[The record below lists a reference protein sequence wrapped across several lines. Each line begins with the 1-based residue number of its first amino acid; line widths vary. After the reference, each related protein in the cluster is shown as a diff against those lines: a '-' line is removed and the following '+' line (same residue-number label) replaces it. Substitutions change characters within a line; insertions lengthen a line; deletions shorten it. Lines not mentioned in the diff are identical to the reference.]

1 MADGNFFRRLRQLIL
16 LTLLAIVATGSYL
29 TRTRS
34 TSWEEPLWVTV
45 YPIVADDN
53 AVVRK
58 YIDGLT
64 EKNFLAIE
72 RFMEKETARY
82 GVNIERPIRIDV
94 GQPIAELPPPP
105 PANGNPFR
113 IAFWSL
119 NLRSW
124 AGTVTED
131 QPGAPPNIRLFLI
144 YHDPEFANALP
155 HSLGLQKGMLGIVHV
170 FADRQ
175 MQAQNNVVI
184 AHEMLHTLGATDKYA
199 LHSNLPIHPIGFAD
213 PDKIPLYPQKI
224 AEVMGGRIPLSPN
237 EAVMPESL
245 KNVQAGWATALE
257 LRWITEAS

>member
-16 LTLLAIVATGSYL
+16 LTLLAIVAIGSYL
-29 TRTRS
+29 TRARS

-131 QPGAPPNIRLFLI
+131 QPGAPPDIRLFLI

-237 EAVMPESL
+237 EAVMPKSL